1 MASAGIVSNSS
12 PLIFL
17 SAVSDLH
24 LLQRIF
30 GVVTIP
36 PAVWREVVIE
46 GEGLPGAAEIRQAE
60 GSWLFIDQVASHGR
74 VVDIMQHQGLQIGE
88 SEAIALGEQ
97 RSSPVLLDEQRAV
110 QYARSV
116 GLRVVRTPL
125 VYATAKEM
133 GLIPSV
139 RDKLDGLRSKRF
151 FLKDRDYQEILRM
164 VGEL

>member
-1 MASAGIVSNSS
+1 MAPAGIVSNSS

-36 PAVWREVVIE
+36 QAVWREVVIE
-46 GEGLPGAAEIRQAE
+46 GEGLAGASEIRQAE
-60 GSWLFIDQVASHGR
+60 GSWLFIDEVVSRSR
-74 VVDIMQHQGLQIGE
+74 VVEITQRHGLQIGE

-110 QYARSV
+110 PIREIRGPARSSDAA
-116 GLRVVRTPL
+116 GLRHR
-125 VYATAKEM
+125 
-133 GLIPSV
+133 
-139 RDKLDGLRSKRF
+139 
-151 FLKDRDYQEILRM
+151 
-164 VGEL
+164 